1 MPKQQDSPKRYTRD
15 EIMAMARHE
24 YARQLSLYTKAQLT
38 KYSANKPSVTKTPSN
53 TATTPSARIVC

>member
-1 MPKQQDSPKRYTRD
+1 MPKQQETPKRYTRD

-38 KYSANKPSVTKTPSN
+38 KYSGSKPSVTKTPSN
-53 TATTPSARIVC
+53 TVPPPSTRIVC